1 MRMENKN
8 STIDFVEHAYT
19 SMQQT
24 ESLDEARLEFCEKFI
39 EEISNLKA
47 DELEKHLKTANFDC
61 LEGKT
66 TIVLEF

>member
-1 MRMENKN
+1 MEKENVK
-8 STIDFVEHAYT
+8 IDFVEHAYM
-19 SMQQT
+19 SMQKT
-24 ESLDEARLEFCEKFI
+24 ESLDEARLDFCKKFI

-47 DELEKHLKTANFDC
+47 YELEKHLKTANFNC